1 MKFSI
6 CIPNYNYEKYL
17 GRTVQS
23 VLDQSGAEFEILV
36 SDNASTDRSREI
48 VLGFNDPRIHLHT
61 NACNVGFAANLDR
74 AARMASGDRM
84 LMLSSD
90 DLMRPGTLGMYRAFF
105 AAIGSAATCAVASAA
120 VDVIDAEDRTIG
132 RVGLAANGV
141 WRDGDRAP
149 ELDAVAGGPVYRVAG
164 RELLRRSVLTMQNPF
179 QFAATVYPR
188 SLYESVEGYGGG
200 RQMNPDKW
208 FHWKL
213 LSRAETAYFIDRP
226 VSAYRWHSSNQT
238 AQQSGSGALK
248 YLVDEYISTFEMD
261 GRLLQEIGLER
272 SDIERAFVEYDI
284 GRYGLAALA
293 RGQRRLARRI
303 YHYGKAVYPQH
314 TNKNWH
320 VRALAILLRLGPI
333 GQAIARAAYRY
344 RTRESRE
351 HPDHAWELRGSLTDE
366 GRRART
372 RLPIDLPDMRQL
384 PTTPCDRQRKARCWF
399 WGRGRAVF

>member
-17 GRTVQS
+17 GRTIQS
-23 VLDQSGAEFEILV
+23 VRDQTETEFEILV

-48 VLGFNDPRIHLHT
+48 VTEFNDPRIRLHT

-74 AARMASGDRM
+74 AARMATGDRI

-90 DLMRPGTLGMYRAFF
+90 DLLRGGTLAMYRAFF
-105 AAIGSAATCAVASAA
+105 AALGPAADGAVASAA

-132 RVGLAANGV
+132 RVGLPANGV
-141 WRDGDRAP
+141 WRENDRAP
-149 ELDAVAGGPVYRVAG
+149 ELDAIAGGPVYRVGG
-164 RELLRRSVLTMQNPF
+164 RELLRRCVLAMQNPF

-188 SLYESVEGYGGG
+188 SLYEAVEGYGGG

-226 VSAYRWHSSNQT
+226 VSAYRWHASNQT

-248 YLVDEYISTFEMD
+248 YLVDEYVSTFEID
-261 GRLLQEIGLER
+261 GRLLQEIGLQR
-272 SDIERAFVEYDI
+272 ADIERAFVEYDI
-284 GRYGLAALA
+284 ARCGLATLA
-293 RGQRRLARRI
+293 RGQRRQARRI

-314 TNKNWH
+314 AGKNWH
-320 VRALAILLRLGPI
+320 VRTLALLLRLGAI
-333 GQAIARAAYRY
+333 GQSIARAAYRF
-344 RTRESRE
+344 RTSESRQQ
-351 HPDHAWELRGSLTDE
+351 PDNAWELE
-366 GRRART
+366 GAYR
-372 RLPIDLPDMRQL
+372 
-384 PTTPCDRQRKARCWF
+384 
-399 WGRGRAVF
+399 